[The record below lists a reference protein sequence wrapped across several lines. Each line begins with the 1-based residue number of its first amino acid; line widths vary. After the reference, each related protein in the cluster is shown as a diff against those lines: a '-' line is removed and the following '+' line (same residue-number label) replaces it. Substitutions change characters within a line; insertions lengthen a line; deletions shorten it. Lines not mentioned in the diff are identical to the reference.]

1 MFEKM
6 VSYFFKKKKKTLT
19 DHEEGSSG
27 GGGGGGDQKT
37 GEGITSSMDK
47 FSAFGFLTPALVLVP
62 AADGVRYDLSVNKN

>member
-1 MFEKM
+1 M

-27 GGGGGGDQKT
+27 GGGEDQKT

-47 FSAFGFLTPALVLVP
+47 FSVFGFLTPALVLVP
-62 AADGVRYDLSVNKN
+62 AADGVRYDLSVDKN

>member
-1 MFEKM
+1 M

-27 GGGGGGDQKT
+27 GGGGEDQKT

-47 FSAFGFLTPALVLVP
+47 FSVFGFLTPALVLVP
-62 AADGVRYDLSVNKN
+62 AADGVRYDLSVDKN

>member
-1 MFEKM
+1 M
-6 VSYFFKKKKKTLT
+6 SYFFKKKKKTLT
-19 DHEEGSSG
+19 DHEEGSSRGGG

>member
-1 MFEKM
+1 M
-6 VSYFFKKKKKTLT
+6 SYFFKKKKKTLT

-27 GGGGGGDQKT
+27 GGGGEDQKT

-47 FSAFGFLTPALVLVP
+47 FSVFGFLTPALVLVP

>member
-1 MFEKM
+1 M
-6 VSYFFKKKKKTLT
+6 SYFFKKKKKSLT

-27 GGGGGGDQKT
+27 GGGGGGEGERNQKS

-47 FSAFGFLTPALVLVP
+47 FSVFGFLTPALVLVP